1 MQRRSFTKLLAL
13 GAGGQLIGEDEAR
26 AEAEAD
32 DTDDDTDGDKDG
44 KPMPAGKPAGS
55 TASGR
60 PDAVVVEDYV
70 ELSRR
75 KLPGATWEYI
85 TTGSEDQVT
94 LAENVNAFRRIGLL
108 PPVLHG
114 VGSTRLET
122 TVLGQK
128 IEMPVML
135 APVAGLRMFHPDGAP
150 GSARAAHKAGTIC
163 AVSSSCHNSAEEVA
177 AASPGPKW
185 FQIYM
190 PRDKGVARSLVRRVE
205 AAGYKALVI
214 TVDLGER
221 KDADRRNA
229 FSVPRK
235 ILLQHLRDIG
245 HTLPDSISRAD
256 LEAFNLGAWRLSM
269 SWDILDWL
277 RGITKLPLVV
287 KGVLT
292 ASDAQRAVVEGAD
305 AIVVSNHGGRR
316 LDGMPATIDRMQHVA
331 EAVDGKAE
339 LLLDSG
345 VRRGTDVL
353 KALALGA
360 RAVLVG
366 RPQAWSLAAAG
377 EAGVSQMLG
386 FFREELENAM
396 ISCGCRNVGD
406 ITTKLLAQA
415 PLAPLPE
422 GPDE

>member
-13 GAGGQLIGEDEAR
+13 GAGGQLIGEDEAQ
-26 AEAEAD
+26 AEAADPDDNKDDNKD
-32 DTDDDTDGDKDG
+32 DTPTPTG
-44 KPMPAGKPAGS
+44 KAVGY

-60 PDAVVVEDYV
+60 PDAVVVEDFI
-70 ELSRR
+70 ELSKR

-177 AASPGPKW
+177 EASPGPKW

-190 PRDKGVARSLVRRVE
+190 PRDKGVAKSLVRRAE

-235 ILLQHLRDIG
+235 ILLKHLRDIG
-245 HTLPDSISRAD
+245 HTLPNSISRAD
-256 LEAFNLGAWRLSM
+256 LEAFNLGAWQLSM

-292 ASDAQRAVVEGAD
+292 AGDAQRAVVEGAD

-316 LDGMPATIDRMQHVA
+316 LDGMPATIDRMQRVA
-331 EAVDGKAE
+331 EVTGDKAE

-386 FFREELENAM
+386 FFKEELENAM
-396 ISCGCRNVGD
+396 ISCGCKDVGD
-406 ITTKLLAQA
+406 ITSELLAQA
-415 PLAPLPE
+415 PPAGLAR
-422 GPDE
+422 

>member
-1 MQRRSFTKLLAL
+1 
-13 GAGGQLIGEDEAR
+13 
-26 AEAEAD
+26 
-32 DTDDDTDGDKDG
+32 
-44 KPMPAGKPAGS
+44 
-55 TASGR
+55 
-60 PDAVVVEDYV
+60 
-70 ELSRR
+70 
-75 KLPGATWEYI
+75 
-85 TTGSEDQVT
+85 
-94 LAENVNAFRRIGLL
+94 
-108 PPVLHG
+108 
-114 VGSTRLET
+114 
-122 TVLGQK
+122 
-128 IEMPVML
+128 
-135 APVAGLRMFHPDGAP
+135 
-150 GSARAAHKAGTIC
+150 
-163 AVSSSCHNSAEEVA
+163 
-177 AASPGPKW
+177 
-185 FQIYM
+185 M

-221 KDADRRNA
+221 KDADRRNL

-235 ILLQHLRDIG
+235 ILLKHLRDIG
-245 HTLPDSISRAD
+245 HTLPDSISTAD

-292 ASDAQRAVVEGAD
+292 ASDARRAVAEGAD

-316 LDGMPATIDRMQHVA
+316 LDGMPATIDRMQQVA
-331 EAVDGKAE
+331 EVVDDKAE

-366 RPQAWSLAAAG
+366 RPQAWSLAASG

-386 FFREELENAM
+386 FFKEELENAM
-396 ISCGCRNVGD
+396 ISCGCKNISD
-406 ITTKLLAQA
+406 ITTELLANA
-415 PLAPLPE
+415 PLLDQ
-422 GPDE
+422 PDA

>member
-13 GAGGQLIGEDEAR
+13 GAGGQLIGEDEAQ
-26 AEAEAD
+26 AEAADPDDNKDDNKD
-32 DTDDDTDGDKDG
+32 DTPTPTG
-44 KPMPAGKPAGS
+44 KAVGY

-60 PDAVVVEDYV
+60 PDAVVVEDFI
-70 ELSRR
+70 ELSKR

-177 AASPGPKW
+177 EASPGPKW

-190 PRDKGVARSLVRRVE
+190 PRDKGVAKALVRRAE

-235 ILLQHLRDIG
+235 ILLKHLRDIG
-245 HTLPDSISRAD
+245 HTLPNSISRAD
-256 LEAFNLGAWRLSM
+256 LEAFNLGAWQLSM

-292 ASDAQRAVVEGAD
+292 AGDAQRAVVEGAD

-316 LDGMPATIDRMQHVA
+316 LDGMPATIDRMQRVA
-331 EAVDGKAE
+331 EVTGDKAE

-386 FFREELENAM
+386 FFKEELENAM
-396 ISCGCRNVGD
+396 ISCGCKDVGD
-406 ITTKLLAQA
+406 ITSELLAQA
-415 PLAPLPE
+415 PPAGLAR
-422 GPDE
+422 

>member
-13 GAGGQLIGEDEAR
+13 GAGGQLIGEDEAQ
-26 AEAEAD
+26 AEAADPDDNKDDNKD
-32 DTDDDTDGDKDG
+32 DTPTPTG
-44 KPMPAGKPAGS
+44 KAVGY

-60 PDAVVVEDYV
+60 PDAVVVEDFI
-70 ELSRR
+70 ELSKR

-177 AASPGPKW
+177 EASPGPKW

-190 PRDKGVARSLVRRVE
+190 PRDKGVAKSLVRRAE

-235 ILLQHLRDIG
+235 ILLKHLRDIG
-245 HTLPDSISRAD
+245 HTLPNSISRAD
-256 LEAFNLGAWRLSM
+256 LEAFNLGAWQLSM

-292 ASDAQRAVVEGAD
+292 AGDAQRAVVEGAD

-316 LDGMPATIDRMQHVA
+316 LDGMPATIDRMQRVA
-331 EAVDGKAE
+331 EVTGDKAE

-386 FFREELENAM
+386 FFKEELENAM
-396 ISCGCRNVGD
+396 ISCGCKDVGD
-406 ITTKLLAQA
+406 ITSELLAQA
-415 PLAPLPE
+415 PLAPPAGLAR
-422 GPDE
+422 

>member
-13 GAGGQLIGEDEAR
+13 GAGGQLIGDSETEATSAEGEGEGDNKRQLPEDPS
-26 AEAEAD
+26 D
-32 DTDDDTDGDKDG
+32 D
-44 KPMPAGKPAGS
+44 KPDN
-55 TASGR
+55 R
-60 PDAVVVEDYV
+60 PDAVKVEDFI
-70 ELSRR
+70 ELSRA
-75 KLPGATWEYI
+75 KLPGPTWEYI

-108 PPVLHG
+108 PPILHG
-114 VGSTRLET
+114 VGATDLST

-128 IEMPVML
+128 INLPVLL
-135 APVAGLRMFHPDGAP
+135 APVAGLRMFHPDGALA
-150 GSARAAHKAGTIC
+150 SARAAHSAGTIC

-177 AASPGPKW
+177 AASRGPKW
-185 FQIYM
+185 FQLYM
-190 PRDKGVARSLVRRVE
+190 PKDEGVAKALVRRVE

-221 KDADRRNA
+221 KDADRRNV

-235 ILLQHLRDIG
+235 ILLKHLRDIG
-245 HTLPDSISRAD
+245 HTLPDSISDAK
-256 LEAFNLGAWRLSM
+256 LEAFNMDAWRLSM

-292 ASDAQRAVVEGAD
+292 ASDAKRAVVEGAD

-316 LDGMPATIDRMQHVA
+316 LDGMPSTIDRMQRVA
-331 EAVDGKAE
+331 EVVDNKSE

-366 RPQAWSLAAAG
+366 RPQAWSLAAKG
-377 EAGVSQMLG
+377 EQGVSQMLG
-386 FFREELENAM
+386 FFQEELENAM
-396 ISCGCRNVGD
+396 ISCGCRNVDD
-406 ITTKLLAQA
+406 ITPKLLA
-415 PLAPLPE
+415 
-422 GPDE
+422 D

>member
-13 GAGGQLIGEDEAR
+13 GAGGQLIGEDEAQ
-26 AEAEAD
+26 AEAAEAD
-32 DTDDDTDGDKDG
+32 DNKDDNKDGNKDG
-44 KPMPAGKPAGS
+44 KPTPAGKAVGY

-60 PDAVVVEDYV
+60 PDAVVVEDFI
-70 ELSRR
+70 ELSKR

-114 VGSTRLET
+114 VGSTRLAT

-177 AASPGPKW
+177 EASPGPKW

-190 PRDKGVARSLVRRVE
+190 PRDKGVAKALVRRVE

-235 ILLQHLRDIG
+235 ILLKHLRDIG

-256 LEAFNLGAWRLSM
+256 LEAFNLGAWQLSM

-292 ASDAQRAVVEGAD
+292 AGDAQRAVVEGAD

-316 LDGMPATIDRMQHVA
+316 LDGMPATIDRMQRVA
-331 EAVDGKAE
+331 EVAGDKAE

-386 FFREELENAM
+386 FFKEELENAM
-396 ISCGCRNVGD
+396 ISCGCKDVGD
-406 ITTKLLAQA
+406 ITSELLAQA
-415 PLAPLPE
+415 PPAGLAR
-422 GPDE
+422 